1 MLGTHCHSPLVN
13 ASKTSCSWDPMAKGS
28 SFFTHREGYSLGPD
42 EPQKIAVL
50 CILSSMHNLV
60 LSDSAT
66 GKTITYKEERAGKS
80 LGFREEPSCTLPF
93 PSSFHT
99 VLTVHQPHRHRCSI
113 DDGAVAKWFEE
124 IQANKYHS

>member
-13 ASKTSCSWDPMAKGS
+13 ASKTSGSWDPVAKGS

-42 EPQKIAVL
+42 EF
-50 CILSSMHNLV
+50 ILSSIHNLV

-80 LGFREEPSCTLPF
+80 LGFRGEPSYTLPF
-93 PSSFHT
+93 SSSFHT
-99 VLTVHQPHRHRCSI
+99 VLSVHQPHRHRCSV
-113 DDGAVAKWFEE
+113 DNGAVAKWFEE
-124 IQANKYHS
+124 IKDNKYHS